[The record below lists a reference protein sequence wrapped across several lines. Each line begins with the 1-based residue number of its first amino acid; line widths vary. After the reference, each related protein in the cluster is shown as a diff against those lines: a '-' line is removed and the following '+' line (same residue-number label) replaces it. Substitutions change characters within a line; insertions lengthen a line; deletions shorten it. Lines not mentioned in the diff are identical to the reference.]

1 MQVQFWAPTASGA
14 GVSLIM
20 GYLNGNN
27 IPDLLSFRSMVTK
40 FVGTCCGVCAN
51 IALGPEAPMV
61 HLGACVA
68 HGVTHAACGTR
79 PLRGPTAAKFQTGT
93 SITTILLGT
102 DQRAAWRQKGV
113 KGVQHDADRREFI
126 SAGAAAGLA
135 AAFGAPIGGVLF
147 SMEEA
152 CTHWS
157 RKVAWRCF
165 VCTTVAV
172 IAVAQ
177 LNPGWKRGVLS
188 FYGVKEMGA
197 REWFEQLPLFA
208 AVSIC
213 SGLLGAL
220 FNTLHKALLSVRAP
234 RAENWK
240 RMAEAAILAAITV
253 VMMLALSY
261 FLGTCVEVPD
271 WQQKNY
277 GFTFHCPE
285 GKYNDLATAFM
296 AFPDKT
302 ISHLFSLGSL
312 TPQVCQGENCYFTL
326 RSLMILCPSYLLFMA
341 LNGGLSVPG
350 GLFMPSIMVGASFG
364 ATCGL
369 LLMKWLPTWEIQP
382 GIYAMCGAA
391 AMLGGVFRA
400 SISLVVIF
408 VEGSQSTKYIVG
420 IIIAVICSNW
430 VGEAI
435 HSDGIYETDL
445 EADGSVIFL
454 RPSPPQ
460 GLYAKSAGQ
469 IASRAVWS
477 FRTIESVGY
486 VVRVLRHCSHNG
498 FPVVRSMPGDCDDNE
513 MEDES
518 DSGPGP
524 DATRG
529 SASREGPLEGVILRS
544 QLMVLL
550 ANRAFCDERGAA
562 LTREQAGE
570 RLARELKL
578 DRSMRMYHRHSD
590 TQTCAAYLH
599 ASTAA
604 HSSIYLHNNLRQPRL
619 YMDLRPFLDCGPITV
634 RPETPAERAHMAFV
648 SLGLRHLCVTDENS
662 RVRGI
667 ITRRDLDYAAGHGAW
682 RRNKMA
688 PAPDLP
694 AERGAL

>member
-1 MQVQFWAPTASGA
+1 
-14 GVSLIM
+14 
-20 GYLNGNN
+20 
-27 IPDLLSFRSMVTK
+27 
-40 FVGTCCGVCAN
+40 
-51 IALGPEAPMV
+51 
-61 HLGACVA
+61 
-68 HGVTHAACGTR
+68 
-79 PLRGPTAAKFQTGT
+79 
-93 SITTILLGT
+93 
-102 DQRAAWRQKGV
+102 
-113 KGVQHDADRREFI
+113 
-126 SAGAAAGLA
+126 
-135 AAFGAPIGGVLF
+135 
-147 SMEEA
+147 MEEA

-177 LNPGWKRGVLS
+177 LNPEWKRGVLS
-188 FYGVKEMGA
+188 FYGIKEMGA
-197 REWFEQLPLFA
+197 REWFVQLPLFA

-220 FNTLHKALLSVRAP
+220 FNALHKALLSVRAP
-234 RAENWK
+234 RTNNRL
-240 RMAEAAILAAITV
+240 RMAEGAGLAALTI

-312 TPQVCQGENCYFTL
+312 TPQFEVCQGENCYFTL
-326 RSLMILCPSYLLFMA
+326 RSLMILCPSYLIFMA

-369 LLMKWLPTWEIQP
+369 LLMKWLPAWEIQP

-408 VEGSQSTKYIVG
+408 VEGSQSTKYLVG

-460 GLYAKSAGQ
+460 GLFAKSAGQ
-469 IASRAVWS
+469 IACKAVWS
-477 FRTIESVGY
+477 FRTIESVAY

-498 FPVVRSMPGDCDDNE
+498 FPVVRGWPGDSEDDV
-513 MEDES
+513 EDDTEVPLA
-518 DSGPGP
+518 GVAEG
-524 DATRG
+524 AARG
-529 SASREGPLEGVILRS
+529 TASREGPLEGVILRS

-550 ANRAFCDERGAA
+550 ANRAFCDERGVP

-570 RLARELKL
+570 RLARELEL
-578 DRSMRMYHRHSD
+578 DRRMRMYHRHSD
-590 TQTCAAYLH
+590 TQTWCMARQPSVD
-599 ASTAA
+599 STIG
-604 HSSIYLHNNLRQPRL
+604 SSPDLESFNPFEADGESLRRPRL

-648 SLGLRHLCVTDENS
+648 SLGLRHLCVVDENS

-688 PAPDLP
+688 PAPDPPPADRGLGIPSRTSSGALVRLTALRHMLGQRATSARSAAELAHFLSYGEGTPEVANWLSSSDESQGPLTPTNESLGAHTLP
-694 AERGAL
+694 ERSERGAA